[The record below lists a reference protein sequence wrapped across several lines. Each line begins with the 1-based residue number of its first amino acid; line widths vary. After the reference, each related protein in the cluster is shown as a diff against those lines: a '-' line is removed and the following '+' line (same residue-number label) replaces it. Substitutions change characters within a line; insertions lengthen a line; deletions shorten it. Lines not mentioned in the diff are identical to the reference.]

1 MKPMQA
7 TYTKSNNQSVKGTEW
22 PRPEAG
28 TQAAAISL
36 IIDLGIQDQEPGKR
50 DDGTTFERQPCQQV
64 AIMVDLLDDYHDWG
78 EGLGKK
84 QIRMPLY
91 SNYNKVVT
99 GYNFTIAKQE
109 DGRVTFNPKSKMT
122 KLAIATR
129 THDQLLQNGHDISV
143 WLGKPV
149 MVEIVE
155 KASNGKLFQSI
166 KNIVGVPKGMPL
178 SKLEAEPLL
187 IDFDNATAETVKFI
201 RKDVREQIMKAHNY
215 HGTQIQR
222 VFTEMGIDSV
232 SQDNGVGKG
241 AQPTPAPVQQPKAST
256 LREHGIDINFEDD
269 GDVPF

>member
-1 MKPMQA
+1 MKPMQT
-7 TYTKSNNQSVKGTEW
+7 TYTKSNNPSVKGTEW

-50 DDGTTFERQPCQQV
+50 DDGTTFERQPVQQV
-64 AIMVDLLDDYHDWG
+64 AIMVDLLNDYHDWG
-78 EGLGKK
+78 GDIGRK

-91 SNYNKVVT
+91 SNYNKIVT
-99 GYNFTIAKQE
+99 GYNFTIAKQD

-122 KLAIATR
+122 KLAVATR
-129 THDQLLQNGHDISV
+129 THDELIKNGHDISI

-149 MVEIVE
+149 MVEIDE
-155 KASNGKLFQSI
+155 KKVGDKFFQSI
-166 KNIVGVPKGMPL
+166 KNIVGVPKGMQLQP
-178 SKLEAEPLL
+178 LEAEPLL
-187 IDFDNATAETVKFI
+187 IDFDNATPETVKFI

-222 VFTEMGIDSV
+222 VFTEMGIDTV
-232 SQDNGVGKG
+232 SKDNGVGAG
-241 AQPTPAPVQQPKAST
+241 RQPTPAPVKTVSHAEMVS
-256 LREHGIDINFEDD
+256 RFEDD